1 MARGLSSIPAPRV
14 RVNCV
19 TPGITMTP
27 MGQDTINAL
36 EQDYTKNKILFRRYA
51 TPEEIALYRLFSQ
64 PGKKLPDRRDGGCQR
79 RARMALARVSCSVRN
94 FLDNHGNANIL

>member
-36 EQDYTKNKILFRRYA
+36 EQDYTKNRILFRRYA

-64 PGKKLPDRRDGGCQR
+64 PGKKLPDRRRWMSTEGANG
-79 RARMALARVSCSVRN
+79 VSPGFLFCSE
-94 FLDNHGNANIL
+94 FS